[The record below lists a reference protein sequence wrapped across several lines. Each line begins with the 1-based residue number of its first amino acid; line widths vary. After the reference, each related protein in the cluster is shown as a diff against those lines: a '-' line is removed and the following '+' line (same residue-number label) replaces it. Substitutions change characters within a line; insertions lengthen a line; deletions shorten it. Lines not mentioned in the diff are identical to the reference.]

1 MPLTEPDFKQK
12 EYNKFDMM
20 HRFAWLTIVWV
31 LVASVTYKTAPFA
44 NAVLIDQKVDIE
56 NLNNVLD
63 QNDRP
68 PLDQNNGDSES
79 SNSKE
84 TVEGEI
90 DSKQPSVV
98 DENDNLEFIEK
109 KLKNN
114 RMTDILVAC
123 FFFVAA
129 IWLILATV
137 YSAILLILLR
147 LQARG
152 ELDIYDE
159 NLGRLVLCN
168 GRFTLHFGCILRR
181 YAIQLEEV
189 SIFTQ

>member
-1 MPLTEPDFKQK
+1 
-12 EYNKFDMM
+12 M
-20 HRFAWLTIVWV
+20 HRFAWVMIFSWAVVAPDTYRTTAFVNAMDVDQTID
-31 LVASVTYKTAPFA
+31 
-44 NAVLIDQKVDIE
+44 IDS
-56 NLNNVLD
+56 LNNALD
-63 QNDRP
+63 QQNDIP
-68 PLDQNNGDSES
+68 PLDQNNGDSEA

-98 DENDNLEFIEK
+98 DENEKENENDNLELIEK
-109 KLKNN
+109 ELKNN